1 VRPAQAPALAPDT
14 DRQLAYLRMMHR
26 IRAFEERTFDLR
38 MSGEVIGS
46 VHLSNGQEAIPAG
59 TCDQL
64 GPDDAVFATYRGH
77 GWALAC
83 GAPLVPMFGEL
94 LGREVG
100 LNRGRGGS
108 AYLSAPD
115 VGFYGENS
123 IVGAGAPIAVGAALA
138 GRFDGTHRTAV
149 CVFGDGALNQGAVH
163 EAMNFASAFNL
174 PVIFICENNK
184 YSELTPISEVVR
196 SDDLYRRAQAYPMPG
211 ERVDGNDPL
220 AVAAAVDRALKVARA
235 GEGPSLVEAMTQRL
249 VGHYIGDA
257 ETYRPSGELEEIRR
271 VEPLVRMST
280 ALLAAGV
287 SQQTID
293 AVALEVHREVDA
305 AAAEALESPLADA
318 SRVLE
323 DIVGTALPQG
333 SGS

>member
-1 VRPAQAPALAPDT
+1 
-14 DRQLAYLRMMHR
+14 
-26 IRAFEERTFDLR
+26 
-38 MSGEVIGS
+38 
-46 VHLSNGQEAIPAG
+46 
-59 TCDQL
+59 
-64 GPDDAVFATYRGH
+64 
-77 GWALAC
+77 
-83 GAPLVPMFGEL
+83 
-94 LGREVG
+94 
-100 LNRGRGGS
+100 
-108 AYLSAPD
+108 
-115 VGFYGENS
+115 
-123 IVGAGAPIAVGAALA
+123 
-138 GRFDGTHRTAV
+138 
-149 CVFGDGALNQGAVH
+149 
-163 EAMNFASAFNL
+163 MNFASAFNL